1 MTPTA
6 ITTSG
11 GLLTAAFIEAL
22 REPGA
27 RLRGLEPETFA
38 RGAANTSRAHSA
50 PRTPADLEADI
61 AAAWELLVERWDAV
75 RAQLPMLDVSQV
87 RARWLVPLFHT
98 LDFDPVYLRG
108 DTVVDESE
116 ALRFPLS
123 HRGWSAQG
131 GRGQETGPSVGEGPA
146 LHMLPPSQNLDAR
159 AATGRGY
166 KAKSPHDML
175 QVFLNVSHGDTWA
188 ILTNGVFLRLLRTY
202 HHTFTKGYVQFDL
215 ETLFETRNYGDF
227 RALYRM
233 CHASRFP
240 PSVPP
245 SGGEEKGGSECPL
258 EWFYQDA
265 LATGIKVGEDLRGQV
280 REAIEALG
288 NGFLDADLIRLLTNH
303 ESRIMNHESRI
314 MNHESR
320 ITNPQSPMTDDQSP
334 TAQDYYAEIL
344 RIVYRILFLLFAE
357 QRGLLPHADAP
368 LASLYREQYSITAL
382 RGRAEGDLPQA
393 DPFTDLWEGLKVTFR
408 MVSAGAP
415 ELGVFGYDG
424 MLFADGQMPIL
435 DGVMNAVVGARHPGA
450 DYGQTNGLGG
460 DASPL
465 QTPQHT
471 ISNSH
476 LLRAIRALTLIERA
490 GVLQRISYADLGV
503 EELGSIYESLLDYTP
518 RVTTT
523 PEIVEGRDVPAHT
536 FILDPRGMA
545 RKTSG
550 SYYTHPSLVNELI
563 ESALL
568 PVMRDR
574 LADVI
579 PAELLRPVGSGALLD
594 YAALTADQRAA
605 AEAALL
611 SIKVCDPAVGSGHFL
626 VKANNVLGAELAR
639 VRTGDEYPTEAAVQA
654 AKRDVL
660 AHCIYAV
667 DLNPMAVELCKVS
680 LWINASVRD
689 APLNFLDHHIR
700 WGNSLVGA
708 TPELMQDGLPA
719 EAFALGR
726 AGDDPAIAKSVRT
739 RHRDERRAFEQS
751 GATQLG
757 LFRVQ
762 IFEPDGRTFTAY
774 HRIDQLAAV
783 NPQAARERFAAYQ
796 ADETTARAKLIADTW
811 TAAFFWPLT
820 PDAPPAPTFDV
831 FYDVQVRGKDA
842 LTADQQRMVAALA
855 EKHRFFHWHLAFP
868 DVFDSRQPS
877 AVSDQPSAESP
888 PPSPAPSTVA
898 REFAPRLPS
907 TGFDVILGNPPWERI
922 KLQEKEFFGDRGEV
936 AAQAIAAAR
945 TAAERGKLIAALPTR
960 DPALHAA
967 YLDALRSSEAL
978 SAFLRDSGRYPL
990 SAQGDINT
998 YQVFAGLARQLIG
1011 PRGRAGIVLPTGI
1024 ATDFYNKDFFA
1035 DLVNTQRLQSLIGF
1049 ENEAFIFSDVH
1060 HSFKFCALTIGGE
1073 AVTCEEPDYV
1083 FFCRY
1088 FSEVEDSLR
1097 HFTLTRDDIARINPN
1112 TYTCPVFRTRPD
1124 AELTRKIYARVPV
1137 LESEQTGENPWGLTY
1152 RQGLFH
1158 SANDAALFN
1167 YNTFENL
1174 SRQGF
1179 TLTGNVFG
1187 SGNEVYLPFYEAKMI
1202 WQFDHRFGSYEARES
1217 ERGFVVLP
1225 ETTEEQ
1231 HRDPSYVTQPF
1242 YWMTRAEVLSRLQD
1256 WEYEWLMG
1264 FRDITSAVVQRTAIF
1279 TLLPLAGVGDQFGL
1293 IFPHGQISVQH
1304 IAALLANINALV
1316 FDYIARQKVG
1326 GTHLKKYALFQLP
1339 ALAPDIYTIPNLG
1352 FIVPRV
1358 VELVYT
1364 AWDLAP
1370 FAHDV
1375 LAEIGAETWNRWFP
1389 HNPLP
1394 ATGSPAP
1401 FRWDEARRAV
1411 LRAELDACYARLY
1424 GLTRDELRYIL
1435 DPADVYGEDFP
1446 GETFRV
1452 LKEKEI
1458 RAFGEYRTR
1467 RLVLE
1472 AYAKCELGVKS

>member
-6 ITTSG
+6 ITPSG

-87 RARWLVPLFHT
+87 RARWLVPLFHM

-108 DTVVDESE
+108 DTVVDDNE
-116 ALRFPLS
+116 ALRFPLT
-123 HRGWSAQG
+123 HQGWSAQG

-245 SGGEEKGGSECPL
+245 IGGEEKGGNECPL

-265 LATGIKVGEDLRGQV
+265 LAMGIKVGEDLRGQV
-280 REAIEALG
+280 REAIESLG
-288 NGFLDADLIRLLTNH
+288 NGFLDSDLLGLLTGQNQRMG
-303 ESRIMNHESRI
+303 ESANQESANDGLRT
-314 MNHESR
+314 MDYGLRLTH
-320 ITNPQSPMTDDQSP
+320 
-334 TAQDYYAEIL
+334 AYYAEIL

-393 DPFTDLWEGLKVTFR
+393 DPFTDLWEGLKTTFR
-408 MVSAGAP
+408 MISAGAP

-424 MLFADGQMPIL
+424 MLFADGQTPIL
-435 DGVMNAVVGARHPGA
+435 DGVMNAVGARHPGA

-465 QTPQHT
+465 RQTPHT

-518 RVTTT
+518 RVTTA

-568 PVMRDR
+568 PVLRDR

-579 PAELLRPVGSGALLD
+579 PAGLLRPLGSGALLD
-594 YAALTADQRAA
+594 YAALSPEQRAA
-605 AEAALL
+605 AEDALL
-611 SIKVCDPAVGSGHFL
+611 SIKVCDPAAGSGHFL

-639 VRTGDEYPTEAAVQA
+639 IRTGDEYPTEAAVQA

-700 WGNSLVGA
+700 CGNSLVGA
-708 TPELMQDGLPA
+708 TPDLMKDGLPA

-726 AGDDPAIAKSVRT
+726 AGDDPAIAKSVRA

-762 IFEPDGRTFTAY
+762 VFEPDGRTFTAY
-774 HRIDQLAAV
+774 HRVDQLAAV

-831 FYDVQVRGKDA
+831 FQDVQVRGKDA
-842 LTADQQRMVAALA
+842 LSPEQQRLVAALA

-868 DVFDSRQPS
+868 DVFESRQRS
-877 AVSDQPSAESP
+877 AVSDQPSRESP
-888 PPSPAPSTVA
+888 SPSPAPSPAPSTVY
-898 REFAPRLPS
+898 RPPS

-922 KLQEKEFFGDRGEV
+922 KLQEKEFFGDRSEP

-1024 ATDFYNKDFFA
+1024 ATDFYNKDFFSALVNAGALASLYDFENRQGLFPGVHRSYKFSLLTLTGAESATEAADYAFFLHQVDDLADPERRFALTAA
-1035 DLVNTQRLQSLIGF
+1035 DLW
-1049 ENEAFIFSDVH
+1049 
-1060 HSFKFCALTIGGE
+1060 
-1073 AVTCEEPDYV
+1073 
-1083 FFCRY
+1083 
-1088 FSEVEDSLR
+1088 
-1097 HFTLTRDDIARINPN
+1097 RINPN
-1112 TYTCPVFRTRPD
+1112 TGTCPVFRTRRD
-1124 AELTRKIYARVPV
+1124 ATLTAKLYRAAPV
-1137 LESEQTGENPWGLTY
+1137 LVNEATGENPWGISYLRMFDMTNDS
-1152 RQGLFH
+1152 GLFRTREQLE
-1158 SANDAALFN
+1158 AEGYELD
-1167 YNTFENL
+1167 
-1174 SRQGF
+1174 
-1179 TLTGNVFG
+1179 GNRFMG
-1187 SGNEVYLPFYEAKMI
+1187 EDEVYLPLYEGRMI
-1202 WQFDHRFGSYEARES
+1202 HHFDHRTVSVGINTETQFRSGVSLDTPLQEHTNPS
-1217 ERGFVVLP
+1217 FTSLP
-1225 ETTEEQ
+1225 
-1231 HRDPSYVTQPF
+1231 R
-1242 YWMTRAEVLSRLQD
+1242 YWMAEQTTREAISDYPRQ
-1256 WEYEWLMG
+1256 W
-1264 FRDITSAVVQRTAIF
+1264 FFAFKDITSPTNERTFIG
-1279 TLLPLAGVGDQFGL
+1279 TLLPFAAVGNSLPVLLFSNQLSALQIVSFVGNVASLA
-1293 IFPHGQISVQH
+1293 
-1304 IAALLANINALV
+1304 
-1316 FDYIARQKVG
+1316 FDFMARQKLG
-1326 GTHLKKYALFQLP
+1326 GVHVNFYLLAQFP
-1339 ALAPDIYTIPNLG
+1339 ALPPETYTQPLMPHVLRLTD

-1358 VELVYT
+1358 LELTYT
-1364 AWDLAP
+1364 AWDLRP
-1370 FAHDV
+1370 FADDV
-1375 LAEIGAETWNRWFP
+1375 WAEADDALRTALLAQWEACSRRFSAVSYGDKS
-1389 HNPLP
+1389 P
-1394 ATGSPAP
+1394 ATDGFPRPP
-1401 FRWDEARRAV
+1401 FTWDEERRAQ
-1411 LRAELDACYARLY
+1411 LRADLDALYAHLY
-1424 GLTRDELRYIL
+1424 GLTREELDYIL
-1435 DPADVYGEDFP
+1435 
-1446 GETFRV
+1446 ETFPIVKR
-1452 LKEKEI
+1452 KDEEKY
-1458 RAFGEYRTR
+1458 GEYRTK

-1472 AYAKCELGVKS
+1472 AWEALNR